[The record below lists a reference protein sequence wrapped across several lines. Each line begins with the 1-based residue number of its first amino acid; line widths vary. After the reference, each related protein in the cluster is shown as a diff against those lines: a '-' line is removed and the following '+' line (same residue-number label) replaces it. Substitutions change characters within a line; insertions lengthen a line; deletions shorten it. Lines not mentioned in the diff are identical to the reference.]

1 MSMEKLKQAWKYK
14 CDIPVYWKWKI
25 LFRIQHKQKGLAEEM
40 VFWDLTLKKIA
51 LQPTETAN
59 VAPALKQLRKT
70 FKERLIVLEIG
81 PGPVSR
87 LTRGWEANLYDLIAI
102 DPLADEY
109 MKLRKNPFLVK
120 GYAEEMDKMFQPESF
135 HMVYASN
142 SLDHTSNP
150 ALCFR
155 NMVSLTKV
163 GGLIIVCGNEREG
176 SRAKWLG
183 LHQHNL
189 WLDDDNLIC
198 QTKGVPLVCLSK
210 GLPIKAVTKR
220 RDFWRLEDGT
230 EHPWISI
237 TYEKVGNLSYSQG
250 KQESI

>member
-1 MSMEKLKQAWKYK
+1 MEKLKQAWKYK
-14 CDIPVYWKWKI
+14 WEILVYWKWKI
-25 LFRIQHKQKGLAEEM
+25 LFSIQHKQKGLAEEM
-40 VFWDLTLKKIA
+40 LFWNSTLKKTD

-59 VAPALKQLRKT
+59 VAPALMQLRKT

-87 LTRGWEANLYDLIAI
+87 LTRGWEANLYDLVGI

-109 MKLRKNPFLVK
+109 MKLRKSPFLVK
-120 GYAEEMDKMFQPESF
+120 GYAEEMDKMFLPESF

-155 NMVSLTKV
+155 NMVLLTKV
-163 GGLIIVCGNEREG
+163 GGVIIVCGNEREG
-176 SRAKWLG
+176 SRTKWSG

-189 WLDDDNLIC
+189 WLNDDKLIC
-198 QTKGVPLVCLSK
+198 QTRRGAPICLSNGFPLK
-210 GLPIKAVTKR
+210 EVAKR
-220 RDFWRLEDGT
+220 RDFWRLQDGT
-230 EHPWISI
+230 EQPWISI
-237 TYEKVGNLSYSQG
+237 TYEKVSSF
-250 KQESI
+250 